1 MSHRFRR
8 YSRTGAAV
16 FAPVVT
22 YVVWTILLPPLPVAG
37 QSPAALG
44 KQAPMAKPASVSKH
58 KAGWT
63 PAYTPDGQP
72 DLEGIWNN
80 STITPLQRPRDLAG
94 KEFFTEQ
101 EAAEYQ
107 RKMLSDLDTDRRDPN
122 PEADVNRSYNE
133 LFRERGGVVATLRT
147 SLIVDPPDGRIPP
160 LTESAR
166 KREAARAADQRKR
179 GPADSWTDRNLAE
192 RCITRGAP
200 KLPGGYNN
208 NFQIYQPPGYVV
220 IFQEMIH
227 ETRIIPLDGRP
238 HAGKDVRLWMGDS
251 RGHWEGD
258 TLVIDTTN
266 FNDKITGNNFNCCG
280 ASAANLHVVERLTR
294 VGADRID
301 YRYTVDDP
309 STYTRPWT
317 VEVPM
322 IKSDGPLYEYAC
334 HEGNYALVDILKGAR
349 EQEKAAAEASKKK

>member
-1 MSHRFRR
+1 MGYRFRL
-8 YSRTGAAV
+8 SGSWHAAVAV
-16 FAPVVT
+16 FASVVT
-22 YVVWTILLPPLPVAG
+22 TATTSAILTILFPLA
-37 QSPAALG
+37 PAAG
-44 KQAPMAKPASVSKH
+44 QAPMAKPAAASKH
-58 KAGWT
+58 TGTWT
-63 PAYTPDGQP
+63 PSRTSDGQP
-72 DLEGIWNN
+72 DLEGIWTN
-80 STITPLQRPRDLAG
+80 STITPLQRPRELAG
-94 KEFFTEQ
+94 KEFFTEK

-107 RKMLSDLDTDRRDPN
+107 RKILSDLDTDRRDAN
-122 PEADVNRSYNE
+122 PEVDVNRSYNE

-160 LTESAR
+160 LTESGR
-166 KREAARAADQRKR
+166 KREALFAR
-179 GPADSWTDRNLAE
+179 GPYAADSWTDRNLAE

-227 ETRIIPLDGRP
+227 ETRVIPLDGRP
-238 HAGKDVRLWMGDS
+238 HAGKNIQLWMGDS

-266 FNDKITGNNFNCCG
+266 FNDKIISNNFNCCG
-280 ASAANLHVVERLTR
+280 ASGASLHVVERLTR

-309 STYTRPWT
+309 ATYTRPWT
-317 VEVPM
+317 VDVPM
-322 IKSDGPLYEYAC
+322 MKSDGPLYEYAC

-349 EQEKAAAEASKKK
+349 EQEKAAEAGKKK

>member
-1 MSHRFRR
+1 MSHRFFDFPRAPLA
-8 YSRTGAAV
+8 G
-16 FAPVVT
+16 FAPVWAMFVLAL
-22 YVVWTILLPPLPVAG
+22 VPG
-37 QSPAALG
+37 AAQTTSSAP
-44 KQAPMAKPASVSKH
+44 KQAVAAKHASVVKS
-58 KAGWT
+58 ASPGRTTAWT
-63 PAYTPDGQP
+63 PSHTPDGQP

-107 RKMLSDLDTDRRDPN
+107 RKMLSDLDTDKRDGN
-122 PEADVNRSYNE
+122 PEVDVNRSYNE

-160 LTESAR
+160 LTESGR
-166 KREAARAADQRKR
+166 KRQAEHAR
-179 GPADSWTDRNLAE
+179 GPYAADSWTDRNLAE

-200 KLPGGYNN
+200 KIPGGYNN

-238 HAGKDVRLWMGDS
+238 HAGKNIQLWMGDS

-258 TLVIDTTN
+258 TLVVDTTN
-266 FNDKITGNNFNCCG
+266 FNDKIISNSFNCCG
-280 ASAANLHVVERLTR
+280 ASGSSLHVVERFTR
-294 VGADRID
+294 VSADRID

-309 STYTRPWT
+309 ATYTRPWT
-317 VEVPM
+317 VDVPM
-322 IKSDGPLYEYAC
+322 MKSDGPLYEYAC
-334 HEGNYALVDILKGAR
+334 HEGNYALLDILKGAR
-349 EQEKAAAEASKKK
+349 EQEKAAEANKKK